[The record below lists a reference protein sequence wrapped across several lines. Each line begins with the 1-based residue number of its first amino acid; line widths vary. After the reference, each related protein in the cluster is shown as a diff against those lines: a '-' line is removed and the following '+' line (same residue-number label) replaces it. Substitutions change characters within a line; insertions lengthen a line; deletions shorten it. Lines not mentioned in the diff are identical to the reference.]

1 MMNVSDEYQTLL
13 TRGESLFK
21 DKGSRFFGYAFAV
34 ADEEEVKRIL
44 EEMKGVHPKA
54 RHHCYAYRLG
64 YRGENYRS
72 NDDGEPSGSAG
83 KPILNALLSADVT
96 FTLVIVVRYFGGT
109 LLGVSGLI
117 HAYKE
122 AAAEALEVTEKEVR
136 TINTL
141 VRIDYD
147 FDRTNAVMQLIKK
160 LNLTVKEQIFE
171 ERCGI
176 WLEVR
181 NSYIEKIREELKDF
195 WTVRVVIPDGE
206 A

>member
-1 MMNVSDEYQTLL
+1 MNVSDEYQTLMG
-13 TRGESLFK
+13 RGESLFK
-21 DKGSRFFGYAFAV
+21 DKGSKFFGYAFPV
-34 ADEEEVKRIL
+34 ADEEDIKRIVEEVKA
-44 EEMKGVHPKA
+44 EHPKA

-64 YRGENYRS
+64 YQGENYRA

-83 KPILNALLSADVT
+83 KPILNALLSAEVT
-96 FTLVIVVRYFGGT
+96 FALVIVVRYFGGT
-109 LLGVSGLI
+109 LLGVPGLI

-122 AAAEALEVTEKEVR
+122 AAAEALAVTGKEVR

-147 FDRTNAVMQLIKK
+147 FDQTNAVMQLIKK
-160 LNLTVKEQIFE
+160 LELAVKEQIFE

-176 WLEVR
+176 VLEVR

-195 WTVRVVIPDGE
+195 WTIGVKIL
-206 A
+206 

>member
-1 MMNVSDEYQTLL
+1 MNVSDEYQTLT

-21 DKGSRFFGYAFAV
+21 DKGSKFFGYAFPV
-34 ADEEEVKRIL
+34 AAEEEVKEIL
-44 EEMKGVHPKA
+44 EKVKALHPKA
-54 RHHCYAYRLG
+54 RHHCYAWRLG
-64 YRGENYRS
+64 YQGENYRA

-83 KPILNALLSADVT
+83 KPILNAIISRDVT
-96 FTLVIVVRYFGGT
+96 FALVIVVRYFGGT
-109 LLGVSGLI
+109 LLGVPGLI

-122 AAAEALEVTEKEVR
+122 AAEEALEATGKEIR

-147 FDRTNAVMQLIKK
+147 FDQTNAVMQLIKK
-160 LNLTVKEQIFE
+160 LNLTVKDQTFD

-176 WLEVR
+176 LLEVR

-195 WTVRVVIPDGE
+195 WTVRVLVPDGE

>member
-1 MMNVSDEYQTLL
+1 MMNVSDEYRTLI
-13 TRGESLFK
+13 TRGENLFK
-21 DKGSRFFGYAFAV
+21 DKGSKFFGYAFPV

-44 EEMKGVHPKA
+44 EEVKAEHPKA

-64 YRGENYRS
+64 CHGEIYRA

-83 KPILNALLSADVT
+83 KPILNALLSAEVT

-109 LLGVSGLI
+109 LLGVPGLI

-122 AAAEALEVTEKEVR
+122 AAAEALAAAETEVR
-136 TINTL
+136 TMNTL

-147 FDRTNAVMQLIKK
+147 FDQTNAVMQLIKK
-160 LNLTVKEQIFE
+160 LELTVKEQIFE

-176 WLEVR
+176 LVEVR

-195 WTVRVVIPDGE
+195 WTIGVVVL
-206 A
+206 

>member
-1 MMNVSDEYQTLL
+1 MNVSDEYQTLMG
-13 TRGESLFK
+13 RGESLFK
-21 DKGSRFFGYAFAV
+21 DKGSKFFGYAFPV
-34 ADEEEVKRIL
+34 ADEEDIKRIVEEVKA
-44 EEMKGVHPKA
+44 EHPKA

-64 YRGENYRS
+64 YQGENYRA

-83 KPILNALLSADVT
+83 KPILNALLSAEVT
-96 FTLVIVVRYFGGT
+96 FALVIVVRYFGGT
-109 LLGVSGLI
+109 LLGVPGLI

-122 AAAEALEVTEKEVR
+122 AAAEALAVTGKEVR

-147 FDRTNAVMQLIKK
+147 FDQTNAVMQLIKK
-160 LNLTVKEQIFE
+160 LELAVKEQIFE

-176 WLEVR
+176 VLEVR

-195 WTVRVVIPDGE
+195 WTIGVEIL
-206 A
+206 

>member
-1 MMNVSDEYQTLL
+1 MG
-13 TRGESLFK
+13 RGESLFK
-21 DKGSRFFGYAFAV
+21 DKGSKFFGYAFPV
-34 ADEEEVKRIL
+34 ADEEDIKRIVEEVKA
-44 EEMKGVHPKA
+44 EHPKA

-64 YRGENYRS
+64 YQGENYRA

-83 KPILNALLSADVT
+83 KPILNALLSAEVT
-96 FTLVIVVRYFGGT
+96 FALVIVVRYFGGT
-109 LLGVSGLI
+109 LLGVPGLI

-122 AAAEALEVTEKEVR
+122 AAAEALAVTGKEVR

-147 FDRTNAVMQLIKK
+147 FDQTNAVMQLIKK
-160 LNLTVKEQIFE
+160 LELAVKEQIFE

-176 WLEVR
+176 VLEVR

-195 WTVRVVIPDGE
+195 WTIGVKIL
-206 A
+206 